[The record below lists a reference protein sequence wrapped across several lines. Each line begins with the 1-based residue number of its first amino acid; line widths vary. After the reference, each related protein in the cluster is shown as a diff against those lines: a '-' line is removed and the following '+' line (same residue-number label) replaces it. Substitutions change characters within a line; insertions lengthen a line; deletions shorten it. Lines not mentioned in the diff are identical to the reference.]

1 MKKQSNT
8 PPSNGLKRRDA
19 LLLTALASAMAL
31 AGCGGGGGGDNVA
44 GVSSG
49 GTGSF
54 STGAISGFGSIIVAG
69 VRFDDSKA
77 STVRNDDDN
86 TDLRGQLKLGMV
98 VRVKGQ
104 AKSSDGLS
112 ADADT
117 IEVRSELLGPISSID
132 TAAKKLDVLGQT
144 VTLTATTFFDDGL
157 AGIASLNVGDIVE
170 LHGFSEPET
179 NSLKATRVEKKL
191 LANVNAFKI
200 QGAIRNLNISGK
212 TFSIGTP
219 GTPAML
225 NVAYTGADLGGLT
238 LSEALVVRIQ
248 LTTAAGSGT
257 RIATR
262 IRTIELEARE
272 VQDADVEGTITSF
285 TSNSSFSVNGLP
297 VNASGV
303 AVPTGLGLG
312 VHVDVEGSLV
322 GGVLIATQ
330 VEIEDESDPLKFEL
344 NGTISALNTAAKTF
358 VLRGVTVDFS
368 GPVLFKEGIA
378 ADLSNVGGQSVK
390 VKGLLSADGNRVNA
404 SEISL
409 NR

>member
-112 ADADT
+112 ADADM

-132 TAAKKLDVLGQT
+132 TAAKKLVVLGQT
-144 VTLTATTFFDDGL
+144 VTLTATTIFEDGL
-157 AGIASLNVGDIVE
+157 PGITALRIGDIVE

-179 NSLKATRVEKKL
+179 NSLRATRVERKL
-191 LANVNAFKI
+191 LANVKAFKI
-200 QGAIRNLNISGK
+200 QGAIRNLTPQ

-219 GTPAML
+219 AAPAQL
-225 NVAYTGADLGGLT
+225 TVAYTGADLGGLT
-238 LSEALVVRIQ
+238 LTDALVVRIQ
-248 LTTAAGSGT
+248 LSTAASGGT

-262 IRTIELEARE
+262 IRANEIEARE
-272 VQDADVEGTITSF
+272 VEDADVEGTITSF

-344 NGTISALNTAAKTF
+344 NGTISALDSAAKTF
-358 VLRGVTVDFS
+358 VLRGVTVGFS

>member
-31 AGCGGGGGGDNVA
+31 AGCGGGGGDNVA

-132 TAAKKLDVLGQT
+132 TVAMKLVVLGQT
-144 VTLTATTFFDDGL
+144 VTLTATTIFEDGL
-157 AGIASLNVGDIVE
+157 PGITALRIGDIVE

-179 NSLKATRVEKKL
+179 NSLRATRVERKL
-191 LANVNAFKI
+191 LANVKAFKI
-200 QGAIRNLNISGK
+200 QGAIRNLTPQ

-219 GTPAML
+219 AAPAQL
-225 NVAYTGADLGGLT
+225 TVAYTGADLGGLT
-238 LSEALVVRIQ
+238 LTNAMVVRIQ
-248 LTTAAGSGT
+248 LSTAESTGT
-257 RIATR
+257 RSATR
-262 IRTIELEARE
+262 IRTNEIEARE
-272 VQDADVEGTITSF
+272 VEDADVEGTITSF

-344 NGTISALNTAAKTF
+344 NGTISALDSAAKTF
-358 VLRGVTVDFS
+358 VLRGVTVGFS

>member
-112 ADADT
+112 ADADM

-132 TAAKKLDVLGQT
+132 TAAKKLVVLGQT
-144 VTLTATTFFDDGL
+144 VTLTATTIFEDGL
-157 AGIASLNVGDIVE
+157 PGITALRIGDIVE

-179 NSLKATRVEKKL
+179 NSLRATRVERKL
-191 LANVNAFKI
+191 LANVKAFKI
-200 QGAIRNLNISGK
+200 QGAIRNLTPQ

-219 GTPAML
+219 AAPAQL
-225 NVAYTGADLGGLT
+225 TVAYTGADLGGLT
-238 LSEALVVRIQ
+238 LTNAMVVRIQ
-248 LTTAAGSGT
+248 LSTAESTGT
-257 RIATR
+257 RSATR
-262 IRTIELEARE
+262 IRTNEIEARE
-272 VQDADVEGTITSF
+272 VEDADVEGTITSF

-303 AVPTGLGLG
+303 AVPAGLGLG
-312 VHVDVEGSLV
+312 VRVDVEGSLV

-344 NGTISALNTAAKTF
+344 NGTISALDSAAKTL
-358 VLRGVTVDFS
+358 VLRGVTVGFS

-404 SEISL
+404 SEIAL
-409 NR
+409 DR

>member
-344 NGTISALNTAAKTF
+344 NGTISALDSAAKTF
-358 VLRGVTVDFS
+358 VLRGVTVGFS

-404 SEISL
+404 SEIAFD
-409 NR
+409 R